1 MFDKKRRPTPWL
13 AGLLAIGLIGSA
25 ATGAIVIRNRNATP
39 DIAALTESVQSQP
52 LTVRITASGDVKP
65 IQTVNLSPKSAGILA
80 ELYVQQGDRVSQGQ
94 IIARMENADIV
105 AEIEQARA
113 RVAQAQARLSQ
124 VRSGN
129 RPEEI
134 SRGQAAVAQAE
145 ARVREAQSRLAL
157 AEDRVE
163 RNRSLADAGAI
174 SQDTLNQVISEAETA
189 RATVTQL
196 QAGVRESRESLQLL
210 QSGSRAEEIQEA
222 QAQLQEAIANL
233 RTVEVRQSDTVI
245 RAPFGGII
253 TQRYASEGAFVSPAT
268 SASAEQSGT
277 STAIVALAQGL
288 EVVAEVPEV
297 DIQQLRPNQPV
308 EIVADAFPD
317 DVFRG
322 RVRLIAPEAVV
333 RQNVTSFEVRV
344 SLETG
349 QDKLLSGMNVDL
361 TFLGEEVDNAIT
373 VPIGAIVTAQ
383 GQTGVLVPDENNE
396 ATFRPVTLGTAVG
409 DQTQILEGLQP
420 GDRIFTAPP
429 PGWSIEDIDPAKV
442 EE

>member
-1 MFDKKRRPTPWL
+1 MTVGSESVPPVRLSNFLPTPVMQLSMFDKKRRPTPWL
-13 AGLLAIGLIGSA
+13 AGLLAIGLIGTA
-25 ATGAIVIRNRNATP
+25 ATSAIVIRNRNAPP
-39 DIAALTESVQSQP
+39 DVSAITQAVQSQP
-52 LTVRITASGDVKP
+52 LTVRITASGEVKP
-65 IQTVNLSPKSAGILA
+65 LQTVNLSPKNAGVLA
-80 ELYVQQGDRVSQGQ
+80 QLYVQQGDRVQQGQ

-105 AEIEQARA
+105 AELQQSRA
-113 RVAQAQARLSQ
+113 RVAQAQARLAQ

-134 SRGQAAVAQAE
+134 SRGQATVAQAE
-145 ARVREAQSRLAL
+145 ARVREAQARVDL

-163 RNRSLADAGAI
+163 RNRSLAESGAI
-174 SQDTLNQVISEAETA
+174 SQDDLNQVINEAETA
-189 RATVTQL
+189 RANLAQL
-196 QAGVRESRESLQLL
+196 QAGVNESQESLRLL
-210 QSGSRAEEIQEA
+210 RSGSRAEEIQDA

-233 RTVEVRQSDTVI
+233 QAVEVRQSDTVI
-245 RAPFGGII
+245 RAPFSGII
-253 TQRYASEGAFVSPAT
+253 TQKYASEGAFVSPAT

-344 SLETG
+344 ALETG

-361 TFLGEEVDNAIT
+361 TFLGEDLPNAIA
-373 VPIGAIVTAQ
+373 VPTAAIVTAK
-383 GQTGVLVPDENNE
+383 GETGVLVPDENN
-396 ATFRPVTLGTAVG
+396 
-409 DQTQILEGLQP
+409 Q
-420 GDRIFTAPP
+420 
-429 PGWSIEDIDPAKV
+429 
-442 EE
+442 